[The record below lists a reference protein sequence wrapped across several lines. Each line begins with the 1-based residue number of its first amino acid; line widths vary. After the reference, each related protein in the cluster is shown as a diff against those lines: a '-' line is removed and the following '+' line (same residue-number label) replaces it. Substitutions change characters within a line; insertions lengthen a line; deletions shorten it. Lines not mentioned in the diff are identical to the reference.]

1 MLRWQERG
9 DAMPN
14 IDWRTPATYAH
25 ARNIS
30 TAGFAWEFLRR
41 DPEYR
46 RDFRRVKASPRGTVE
61 AQAAFTDRWG
71 LRFPGRPG
79 PARRRGTA
87 VLVACA
93 AA

>member
-1 MLRWQERG
+1 
-9 DAMPN
+9 MPN
-14 IDWRTPATYAH
+14 TDWRTPATYAH

-41 DPEYR
+41 DPDYR
-46 RDFRRVKASPRGTVE
+46 RDFRRVKASPRGTGE

-71 LRFPGRPG
+71 LRFPGG
-79 PARRRGTA
+79 PASVCRRNAA
-87 VLVACA
+87 VLVTHA